1 MAKPKPEKKP
11 AAAASAMSRI
21 LPMEL
26 QIGDRLVDETGEWEV
41 VGRPYTTAGGKNARS
56 RPASRRARC
65 HRSTDVGR
73 ARADQ
78 REAGVSDGARH
89 AVVSWQCLHLGP

>member
-41 VGRPYTTAGGKNARS
+41 VGRPYTTAGGKNACVRVQ
-56 RPASRRARC
+56 RVGEPAVTDLRTWGAHERISVKRA
-65 HRSTDVGR
+65 
-73 ARADQ
+73 
-78 REAGVSDGARH
+78 
-89 AVVSWQCLHLGP
+89 